1 MQSPELLAPAGNFE
15 KLKTALRF
23 GADAVYLG
31 GKFFSL
37 RSFSDNFTDEE
48 LKAAAEYVHA
58 RGKKM
63 YVTVNIFAKNS
74 DFSQLEKTFRFLQ
87 EIGADAALVTDAG
100 AFALARKVAPNLPLH
115 ISTQANTTNAY
126 AARFWQEAGAERVV
140 LAREL
145 SLQEIGADAALVT
158 DAGAF
163 ALARKVAPN
172 LPLHI
177 STQANTTNA
186 YAARFWQEAGAER
199 VVLARELS
207 LQEIAQ
213 IRDHCPGLELEAFVH
228 GAMCISYSGRCL
240 LSNYLAH
247 RDSNR
252 GACVQACRWK
262 FDLRARREEVGG
274 LTAEE
279 DERGTYL
286 LNSKDLN
293 MLSHL
298 EEMRRAGVCSFKIE
312 GRMKSSYYLAT
323 VVNAYRRVL
332 DKTLSVEEGQEELK
346 KVAHRA
352 FTTAYMFGDNAETVN
367 YEDSQES
374 GTREYVADV
383 LADGLVQMRNRF
395 RTGDKLEILSPTDT
409 FNRTFTVENMEDEAG
424 APVQDAKLVMQK
436 LRLSCPYPL
445 REGDILRRV

>member
-31 GKFFSL
+31 GKSFSL

-74 DFSQLEKTFRFLQ
+74 DFSQLEKTFRF
-87 EIGADAALVTDAG
+87 
-100 AFALARKVAPNLPLH
+100 
-115 ISTQANTTNAY
+115 
-126 AARFWQEAGAERVV
+126 
-140 LAREL
+140 
-145 SLQEIGADAALVT
+145 LQEIGADAALVT

-262 FDLRARREEVGG
+262 FDLRARREEGG
-274 LTAEE
+274 SLTAEE

-395 RTGDKLEILSPTDT
+395 RMGDKLEILSPTDT

-424 APVQDAKLVMQK
+424 TPVQDAKLVMQK

>member
-31 GKFFSL
+31 GKSFSL

-74 DFSQLEKTFRFLQ
+74 DFSQLEKTFRF
-87 EIGADAALVTDAG
+87 
-100 AFALARKVAPNLPLH
+100 
-115 ISTQANTTNAY
+115 
-126 AARFWQEAGAERVV
+126 
-140 LAREL
+140 
-145 SLQEIGADAALVT
+145 LQEIGADAALVT

-262 FDLRARREEVGG
+262 FDLRARREEVGS

-409 FNRTFTVENMEDEAG
+409 FNRTFMVENMEDEAG